1 VADAS
6 QPGIG
11 SRMTSMDWD
20 HRIENLPGATFLQTE
35 EWSKIKSPVG
45 WSADWLSWPVGEEK
59 LDAAA
64 LMLLRSAGRLPASI
78 AYVPRGPLVDWSD
91 PGKYVPVLLDLIH
104 EAKQKKAIFLKID
117 PDLCVGRGIP
127 GTPSEVL
134 DPVGMEV
141 QRHLENKGWKF
152 SQDQIQFRN
161 TVEIDLSPTEDDML
175 MRMHPKTRY
184 NIRLAEKK
192 GVEVFEAGIADWQ
205 TVYRLY
211 AETAARDG
219 FIIRPWE
226 YYQQVWSILTESR
239 MATCLKAEIDGTL
252 VGAIWV
258 VSFGRK
264 AHYLYGMSS
273 SQHRDYMPNHLLQWR
288 GMQLAKSQGRCI
300 YDMWGAPNEFVSTD
314 SLSGVFRFKQG
325 FGGEVIRTM
334 GAWDYPINPVSY
346 RLYSSVLPKIMNILR
361 ERNRKKNRQLLN
373 D

>member
-1 VADAS
+1 VADAP

-11 SRMTSMDWD
+11 SRGMTMDWD
-20 HRIENLPGATFLQTE
+20 HRIEHLPGVTFLQTE

-45 WSADWLSWPVGEEK
+45 WSPDWLSWPAGQENP
-59 LDAAA
+59 DSAAM
-64 LMLLRSAGRLPASI
+64 MLLRSAGRLPASI

-91 PGKYVPVLLDLIH
+91 PKKYSLVLTDLIQ
-104 EAKQKKAIFLKID
+104 EARKKKAIFLKID
-117 PDLCVGRGIP
+117 PDLCIGRGIP
-127 GTPSEVL
+127 GTPSEVP
-134 DPVGMEV
+134 DPIGQEV
-141 QRHLENKGWKF
+141 QLFLRNNGWQF

-161 TVEIDLSPTEDDML
+161 TVEIDLTPSEDDML
-175 MRMHPKTRY
+175 MHMHPKTRY

-192 GVEVFEAGIADWQ
+192 GVVVSEASTAEWQ
-205 TVYRLY
+205 IVYRLY

-226 YYQQVWSILTESR
+226 YYQQVWSLLSESR

-258 VSFGRK
+258 VSFGKK
-264 AHYLYGMSS
+264 AHYFYGMSS

-288 GMQLAKSQGRCI
+288 GMQLAKSQGRTI
-300 YDMWGAPNEFVSTD
+300 YDMWGAPNEFVSND

-325 FGGEVIRTM
+325 FGGEVIRTL
-334 GAWDYPINPVSY
+334 GAWDFPINTVAY
-346 RLYSSVLPKIMNILR
+346 QLYTSLLPRIMNILR